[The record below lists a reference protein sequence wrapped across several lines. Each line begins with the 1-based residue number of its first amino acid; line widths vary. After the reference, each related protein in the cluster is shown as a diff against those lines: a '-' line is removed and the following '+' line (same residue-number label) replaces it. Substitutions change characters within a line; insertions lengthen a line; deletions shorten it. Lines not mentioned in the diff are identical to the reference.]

1 MSNGWAVVVTTNR
14 PGNDVVSE
22 TFYARVSD
30 RIYAQDIVRQF
41 IGSIF
46 DVEIEARLPVQSS
59 AFDAMDVPL
68 GTVTQWARNERAW
81 VLSQRERRFHY

>member
-1 MSNGWAVVVTTNR
+1 MSNGWAVVVTRNR

-46 DVEIEARLPVQSS
+46 DVEVEARLPVQSS
-59 AFDAMDVPL
+59 VFDAMDVPL
-68 GTVTQWARNERAW
+68 GTVTQWAGNERA
-81 VLSQRERRFHY
+81 

>member
-1 MSNGWAVVVTTNR
+1 MSNGWAVVVTRNR

-41 IGSIF
+41 TGSIF
-46 DVEIEARLPVQSS
+46 DVEVEARLPVQSS
-59 AFDAMDVPL
+59 VFDAMDVPL
-68 GTVTQWARNERAW
+68 GTVTQWAGK
-81 VLSQRERRFHY
+81 

>member
-1 MSNGWAVVVTTNR
+1 MSNGWAVVVTRNR

-30 RIYAQDIVRQF
+30 RIHAQDIVRQF

-46 DVEIEARLPVQSS
+46 DVEVEARLPVQSS
-59 AFDAMDVPL
+59 VFDAMDVPL
-68 GTVTQWARNERAW
+68 GTVTQWAGNERP
-81 VLSQRERRFHY
+81 